1 MRTAGGDGKRGAWM
15 DARSLKGTAFV
26 GRAYNLT
33 FQDIGRIVPSM
44 LLWSLPLLAWLAW
57 PMVDRQSFLSM
68 ATMLTRSLGSDG
80 GSLAFGV
87 LTASLQAACVTGFCV
102 QRHRELLARVLP
114 LRRSAAASWAPYLGY
129 WLLTTLAIIAVG
141 AVIGLVFAKLFG
153 PQSRDA
159 LLLGILAGLIVVAM
173 FVLRAILVFPAIA
186 IGDKSMTLSAAERI
200 TRGNGW
206 RILLESALVTIP
218 IAVVLG
224 VLVELLGN
232 SFVTVFPDGTGLFL
246 SSAANFLLDFVIA
259 AVFVTYV
266 SLLYAHFS
274 GLSLPDQAAQETP
287 QS

>member
-1 MRTAGGDGKRGAWM
+1 M

-33 FQDIGRIVPSM
+33 FRDIGRIVPSM

-57 PMVDRQSFLSM
+57 PAVDQRGFLKITMSFSRSIGSEGIWLIYLC
-68 ATMLTRSLGSDG
+68 LTGILE
-80 GSLAFGV
+80 
-87 LTASLQAACVTGFCV
+87 AACVTGFCV
-102 QRHRELLARVLP
+102 QRHRELLARVVP

-129 WLLTTLAIIAVG
+129 WLLILLAIVSVG

-153 PQSRDA
+153 LHARDA
-159 LLLGILAGLIVVAM
+159 LILGILAGLILVTIL
-173 FVLRAILVFPAIA
+173 VLRAILVLPAIA
-186 IGDKSMTLSAAERI
+186 IGDSSMTLNAAERI
-200 TRGNGW
+200 THGNGW

-218 IAVVLG
+218 LAVVLG
-224 VLVELLGN
+224 LLVELLGN
-232 SFVTVFPDGTGLFL
+232 SFVTVFPNGTGLFL

-287 QS
+287 QP